1 VAPWQQCNRS
11 VKKAHLVRVPALRS
25 DRVYAYNRADINP
38 NSRNASTM
46 TRTPTTSVTAI
57 AIAARAFAWG
67 ISIDAPSSGLASA
80 MRPLSPQLP

>member
-1 VAPWQQCNRS
+1 

-25 DRVYAYNRADINP
+25 DRVCAYNRVDINP

-67 ISIDAPSSGLASA
+67 ISIDAPSPGLASA